1 MLKDPIAMCVG
12 VDGTVMTMVGEL
24 GLFVFA
30 ALTTVLDQDDGDWD
44 MDSDEDTCG
53 ILGSSHPAD
62 RFHGG
67 RWA

>member
-1 MLKDPIAMCVG
+1 
-12 VDGTVMTMVGEL
+12 MTMVGEL